1 VRGRLRRIRSRY
13 LETSIVRLFHF
24 SDNPAIER
32 FEPRPVRV
40 PSARPT
46 GREWLNGPLVW
57 AIDGAHEM
65 LYLFPRDCPRIL
77 AWATPR
83 SSAAD
88 RARWLEPGDPRAVAF
103 VETAWIDRLR
113 SAVIHRYELPAASFR
128 SLDDAGM
135 WVSEAPVVPLGRA
148 ALAGLDA
155 ELARRGVD
163 LRVVDSLVPLAALW
177 DSSLHV
183 SGIRLR
189 NSASW
194 RAPVGYRTASPPIH
208 RS

>member
-1 VRGRLRRIRSRY
+1 M
-13 LETSIVRLFHF
+13 RLFHF
-24 SDNPAIER
+24 SDDPAIAR

-40 PSARPT
+40 PSARAD

-57 AIDGAHEM
+57 AIDDGHQM

-77 AWATPR
+77 AWTTPQ

-88 RARWLEPGDPRAVAF
+88 RARWLGPGDPRAVAF

-113 SAVIHRYELPAASFR
+113 AAAIQRYELPAATFR

-135 WVSEAPVVPLGRA
+135 WVSEAPVMPLGRV
-148 ALAGLDA
+148 ALAGLDG
-155 ELARRGVD
+155 ELARCGVD
-163 LRVVDSLVPLAALW
+163 LRIVDSLAPLAPLW

-183 SGIRLR
+183 SGVRLR

-194 RAPVGYRTASPPIH
+194 ELASPPGS
-208 RS
+208 R

>member
-1 VRGRLRRIRSRY
+1 M
-13 LETSIVRLFHF
+13 RLFHF
-24 SDNPAIER
+24 SDDPAIAR

-40 PSARPT
+40 PSARPA

-57 AIDGAHEM
+57 AIDDAHQM

-83 SSAAD
+83 SSEAD
-88 RARWLEPGDPRAVAF
+88 RARWLGPGNPRAVAF

-113 SAVIHRYELPAASFR
+113 SAAIHRYELPATTFR
-128 SLDDAGM
+128 SLEDAGM
-135 WVSEAPVVPLGRA
+135 WVSEAPVVPLGRV
-148 ALAGLDA
+148 ALAGLDD
-155 ELARRGVD
+155 ELARCGVE
-163 LRVVDSLVPLAALW
+163 LRVVTSLAPLAVLW

-189 NSASW
+189 NSATW
-194 RAPVGYRTASPPIH
+194 KPRG
-208 RS
+208 